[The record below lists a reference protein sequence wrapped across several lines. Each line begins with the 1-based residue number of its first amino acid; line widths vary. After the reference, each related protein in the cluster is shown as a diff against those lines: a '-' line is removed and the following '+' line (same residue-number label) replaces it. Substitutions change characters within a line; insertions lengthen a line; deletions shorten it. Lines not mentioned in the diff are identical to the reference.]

1 MHESGCPNRITSLV
15 TYIPKQGC
23 VNTTKKCGVKKW
35 VNKMVE
41 FVAPFLAWK
50 HEAKTAATKS
60 TDLFT
65 NLFTTRLCN
74 GFTLSHQICPRIFH
88 HMFHHAF
95 SQSCSQRVLT
105 VGVLHTYSPDVCWCS
120 SYPTNFVAIQKR
132 PGKCQKGHV
141 QSSCSGQKKRNKV
154 RNPTVATRGR
164 PDHPGGR
171 KQRRRGQN
179 QKSKKSPKIHS
190 ATGPP

>member
-1 MHESGCPNRITSLV
+1 MHEFGCPNRITSLV
-15 TYIPKQGC
+15 TYTPRQGC
-23 VNTTKKCGVKKW
+23 VSTTKNCGVKKW
-35 VNKMVE
+35 VKKMVD

-50 HEAKTAATKS
+50 HEEKTAATNS
-60 TDLFT
+60 TDVSPTCSPHVCATVPLYLTIF
-65 NLFTTRLCN
+65 
-74 GFTLSHQICPRIFH
+74 PRIFH

-95 SQSCSQRVLT
+95 SQSCSQRFLT

-132 PGKCQKGHV
+132 PGKCQKVHV
-141 QSSCSGQKKRNKV
+141 QSSCSSQKKRNKV

-171 KQRRRGQN
+171 KQRQRGQN
-179 QKSKKSPKIHS
+179 H
-190 ATGPP
+190 